1 MLIGGADVS
10 GGKADG
16 QHNHVALVIG
26 KEDAINR
33 IYNRIGI
40 SPIHMSEISKSQRR
54 QVRDNLDFSSNELIV
69 WCFHVS
75 RQRIENDMKE
85 RIAPRKKRSPSIN
98 VHKSFESYW
107 FQTFREDLES
117 FARAFGVEQL
127 SDIVIEADAD
137 MRPTVKN
144 WNLGVGIRGRAYELA
159 DAVAWFNQKG
169 VKIPHCAVRDPRG
182 DITDSMKRYLLK

>member
-10 GGKADG
+10 GCKADG
-16 QHNHVALVIG
+16 QHNHVPLVIG
-26 KEDAINR
+26 KEDAINK
-33 IYNRIGI
+33 IYNKIGI

-54 QVRDNLDFSSNELIV
+54 QVRDNLDFSSNEVIV

-85 RIAPRKKRSPSIN
+85 CIAPRKKRSPSIN

-117 FARAFGVEQL
+117 FTRAFWVEQL
-127 SDIVIEADAD
+127 TAIIIEADAD
-137 MRPTVKN
+137 MRSTLHQHSIFFLCCSSLIP
-144 WNLGVGIRGRAYELA
+144 
-159 DAVAWFNQKG
+159 FQKILNISTFHYG
-169 VKIPHCAVRDPRG
+169 HVTGLPV
-182 DITDSMKRYLLK
+182 

>member
-10 GGKADG
+10 GGEADG

-69 WCFHVS
+69 WCFHTS

-85 RIAPRKKRSPSIN
+85 RVAPRKKRSPSIN
-98 VHKSFESYW
+98 VHKSF
-107 FQTFREDLES
+107 
-117 FARAFGVEQL
+117 
-127 SDIVIEADAD
+127 
-137 MRPTVKN
+137 
-144 WNLGVGIRGRAYELA
+144 
-159 DAVAWFNQKG
+159 
-169 VKIPHCAVRDPRG
+169 
-182 DITDSMKRYLLK
+182 